1 MNINYL
7 LRIFRTLLLCA
18 AIFLIPSCV
27 NEYDENSIAGKFVS
41 SGNRYDLYNLIEKYS
56 KDKRIIILGEC
67 GHGDGKTF
75 EIKSEIVK
83 YLDSVGDYTLIL
95 EGMNPFDGAILN
107 EELPVLIINPTWLSV
122 RNSWNS
128 LWSKTEEASKLVDAM
143 YKRQIDVYGMDVNP
157 SYCNYFQIAYLSSL
171 FYSDSIMKQGLF
183 DYNWK
188 KLLEIDRKMHQYNDS
203 LINESDY
210 PYYDS
215 SLLAMRTKLSDND
228 VSFNKDDVLLLID
241 NMLSFSNKAKCGF
254 SITCDSCIDCG
265 NMIRDRRMAE
275 NVAWYINHHPE
286 KKVIIW
292 AANFHGAKAIS
303 QIKYD
308 QEPDPELYEKYTLL
322 GEHLANM
329 FPDQVYSVAFTSG
342 GGEVGYF
349 NQDESYPVKPDSTS
363 VEFALLHRDI
373 NYGYLDFG
381 THPEFENVPF
391 HSILLGYHNKIGKW
405 AKSFDAIFYIK
416 ENSKAHGIEQ

>member
-7 LRIFRTLLLCA
+7 LRIFRTLLICA
-18 AIFLIPSCV
+18 AIFLISSCV
-27 NEYDENSIAGKFVS
+27 KEYDENYVAGKFVS
-41 SGNRYDLYNLIEKYS
+41 PDNRYDLYKLIEKYS

-75 EIKSEIVK
+75 EIKSEIVR
-83 YLDSVGDYTLIL
+83 YLDSIGDYTLIL

-107 EELPVLIINPTWLSV
+107 EELPVLIINTSWLNVGS
-122 RNSWNS
+122 SWNS
-128 LWSKTEEASKLVDAM
+128 LWSHTEEASKLVDAM
-143 YKRQIDVYGMDVNP
+143 DKHQIDFYGMDVNP
-157 SYCNYFQIAYLSSL
+157 SYCNNFEIAYLSNL
-171 FYSDSIMKQGLF
+171 FYSDSIMKQNMF

-188 KLLEIDRKMHQYNDS
+188 RLLDINKNMLNLNDS
-203 LINESDY
+203 VIQDIDY
-210 PYYDS
+210 QYYDS
-215 SLLAMRTKLSDND
+215 SLLAMKNKLNNEN
-228 VSFNKDDVLLLID
+228 VSFNKDAVSLLID
-241 NMLSFSNKAKCGF
+241 NMLSFSNHAKCGF
-254 SITCDSCIDCG
+254 SNTCDSCINCG

-363 VEFALLHRDI
+363 VEFALLHRNI

>member
-1 MNINYL
+1 MKTKL
-7 LRIFRTLLLCA
+7 SLLLILFA
-18 AIFLIPSCV
+18 LSSCCNKTSIESQLSDKFTTY
-27 NEYDENSIAGKFVS
+27 NEYSESFETLADFV
-41 SGNRYDLYNLIEKYS
+41 
-56 KDKRIIILGEC
+56 KDKRIVILGEC

-75 EIKSEIVK
+75 EIKSEIVR
-83 YLDSVGDYTLIL
+83 YLDSIGDYTLIL

-157 SYCNYFQIAYLSSL
+157 SYCNYFQIAYLSNL

-183 DYNWK
+183 DYNWE
-188 KLLEIDRKMHQYNDS
+188 KLLDIDRKLHQYNDS

-215 SLLAMRTKLSDND
+215 SLLAMKDKLNNEN
-228 VSFNKDDVLLLID
+228 VSFNKDAVLLLID
-241 NMLSFSNKAKCGF
+241 NMLSFSNLAKCGF
-254 SITCDSCIDCG
+254 SNTCDSCINCG
-265 NMIRDRRMAE
+265 NTIRDRQMAE

-292 AANFHGAKAIS
+292 AANFHGAKAVS
-303 QIKYD
+303 QIKYGK
-308 QEPDPELYEKYTLL
+308 EPDPELYEKYTLL

-329 FPDQVYSVAFTSG
+329 FPNQVYSVAFTSG
-342 GGEVGYF
+342 GGEVGWF
-349 NQDESYPVKPDSTS
+349 NQDEGDPIQPDSTS
-363 VEFALLHRDI
+363 VEFALLQRGI
-373 NYGYLDFG
+373 NYGYFDFG
-381 THPEFENVPF
+381 SHPEFEDIPF

-405 AKSFDAIFYIK
+405 VKSFDAIFYIR
-416 ENSKAHGIEQ
+416 EQHRATQVIEQ

>member
-7 LRIFRTLLLCA
+7 LRIFRTLLICA
-18 AIFLIPSCV
+18 AIFLISSCV
-27 NEYDENSIAGKFVS
+27 KEYDENYVAGKFVS
-41 SGNRYDLYNLIEKYS
+41 PDNRYDLYKLIEKYS

-75 EIKSEIVK
+75 EIKSEIVR
-83 YLDSVGDYTLIL
+83 YLDSIGDYTLIL

-107 EELPVLIINPTWLSV
+107 EELPVLIINTSWLNVGS
-122 RNSWNS
+122 SWNP
-128 LWSKTEEASKLVDAM
+128 LWSHTEEASKLVDAM
-143 YKRQIDVYGMDVNP
+143 DKHQIDFYGMDVNP
-157 SYCNYFQIAYLSSL
+157 SYCNNFEIAYLSNL
-171 FYSDSIMKQGLF
+171 FYSDSIMKQNMF

-188 KLLEIDRKMHQYNDS
+188 RLLDINKNMLNLNDS
-203 LINESDY
+203 VIQDIDY
-210 PYYDS
+210 QYYDS
-215 SLLAMRTKLSDND
+215 SLLAMKNKLNNEN
-228 VSFNKDDVLLLID
+228 VSFNKDAVSLLID

-254 SITCDSCIDCG
+254 SNTCDSCIDCG

-349 NQDESYPVKPDSTS
+349 YQDESYPVKPDSTS
-363 VEFALLHRDI
+363 VEFALLHRNI
-373 NYGYLDFG
+373 KYGYLDFG

>member
-1 MNINYL
+1 MKTRLSILFVL
-7 LRIFRTLLLCA
+7 LALLALSSCCDNPHVESSLA
-18 AIFLIPSCV
+18 DKFTAYNEPS
-27 NEYDENSIAGKFVS
+27 ESFETIA
-41 SGNRYDLYNLIEKYS
+41 NLV
-56 KDKRIIILGEC
+56 KDKRIVILGEC
-67 GHGDGKTF
+67 GHGDGRTF
-75 EIKSEIVK
+75 EIKSEIVR
-83 YLDSVGDYTLIL
+83 YLDSIGDYTLIL

-143 YKRQIDVYGMDVNP
+143 DKHQIDFYGMDVNP
-157 SYCNYFQIAYLSSL
+157 SYCNNFEIAYLSNL

-188 KLLEIDRKMHQYNDS
+188 RLLEIDNKLHQYNDS

-215 SLLAMRTKLSDND
+215 SLLAMRNKLSDND
-228 VSFNKDDVLLLID
+228 VSFNKDAVSLLID
-241 NMLSFSNKAKCGF
+241 NMLSFSNHAKCGF
-254 SITCDSCIDCG
+254 SNSCDSCIDCSII
-265 NMIRDRRMAE
+265 IRDRQMAD
-275 NVAWYINHHPE
+275 NVAWYLNHHPE

-303 QIKYD
+303 QIKYGK
-308 QEPDPELYEKYTLL
+308 EPNPDLYDRYTLL

-329 FPDQVYSVAFTSG
+329 FPNQIYSVAFTSG

-349 NQDESYPVKPDSTS
+349 YQDESYPVKPDSTS

-381 THPEFENVPF
+381 SHPEFEDMPF

-405 AKSFDAIFYIK
+405 AKSFDAIFYIR
-416 ENSKAHGIEQ
+416 EQHKATQVIEE

>member
-18 AIFLIPSCV
+18 AIFLISSCV
-27 NEYDENSIAGKFVS
+27 KEYDENYVAGKFVS
-41 SGNRYDLYNLIEKYS
+41 PDNRYDLYKLIEKYS

-75 EIKSEIVK
+75 EIKSEIVR
-83 YLDSVGDYTLIL
+83 YLDSIGDYTLIL

-128 LWSKTEEASKLVDAM
+128 LWSHTEEASKLVDAM
-143 YKRQIDVYGMDVNP
+143 DKHQIDFYGMDVNP
-157 SYCNYFQIAYLSSL
+157 SYCNNFEIAYLSNL
-171 FYSDSIMKQGLF
+171 FYSDSIMKQNMF

-188 KLLEIDRKMHQYNDS
+188 RLLDINKNMLNLNDS
-203 LINESDY
+203 VIQDIDY
-210 PYYDS
+210 QYYDS
-215 SLLAMRTKLSDND
+215 SLLAMKNKLNNEN
-228 VSFNKDDVLLLID
+228 VSFNKDAVSLLID
-241 NMLSFSNKAKCGF
+241 NMLSFSNHAKCGF
-254 SITCDSCIDCG
+254 SNTCDSCINCG
-265 NMIRDRRMAE
+265 NTIRDRQMAD
-275 NVAWYINHHPE
+275 NVAWYLNHHPE

-303 QIKYD
+303 QIKYGK
-308 QEPDPELYEKYTLL
+308 EPDPELYDKYTLL

-329 FPDQVYSVAFTSG
+329 FQNQIYSVAFTSG

-349 NQDESYPVKPDSTS
+349 YQDESYPIEPDSTS

-373 NYGYLDFG
+373 KYGYLDFG

>member
-1 MNINYL
+1 MKRLSIL
-7 LRIFRTLLLCA
+7 LVPFALLVLFALSSCSNKTPVESRLA
-18 AIFLIPSCV
+18 DKFTAYNEPS
-27 NEYDENSIAGKFVS
+27 ESFETIA
-41 SGNRYDLYNLIEKYS
+41 NLV
-56 KDKRIIILGEC
+56 KDKRIVILGEC

-122 RNSWNS
+122 RNSWNP
-128 LWSKTEEASKLVDAM
+128 LWSHTEEASKLVDAM
-143 YKRQIDVYGMDVNP
+143 NKHQIDFYGMDVNP
-157 SYCNYFQIAYLSSL
+157 SYCNNFEIAYLSNL
-171 FYSDSIMKQGLF
+171 FYSDSIMKQNMF

-188 KLLEIDRKMHQYNDS
+188 RLLDINKNMLNLNDS
-203 LINESDY
+203 VIQDIDY
-210 PYYDS
+210 QYYDS
-215 SLLAMRTKLSDND
+215 SLLAMKDKLNNEN
-228 VSFNKDDVLLLID
+228 VSFNKDAVSLLID
-241 NMLSFSNKAKCGF
+241 NMLSFSNHAKCGF
-254 SITCDSCIDCG
+254 SNSCDSCIDCSII
-265 NMIRDRRMAE
+265 IRDRQMAD
-275 NVAWYINHHPE
+275 NVAWYLNHHPE

-303 QIKYD
+303 QIKYGK
-308 QEPDPELYEKYTLL
+308 EPNPDLYDRYTLL

-329 FPDQVYSVAFTSG
+329 FPNQIYSVAFTSG

-349 NQDESYPVKPDSTS
+349 YQDESYPVKPDSTS

-405 AKSFDAIFYIK
+405 AKSFDAIFYIR
-416 ENSKAHGIEQ
+416 EQHRATQDIEK

>member
-1 MNINYL
+1 MKTKLSIL
-7 LRIFRTLLLCA
+7 LVPFALSALFVLSSCSTKTPVESRLA
-18 AIFLIPSCV
+18 AKFTAYNEPS
-27 NEYDENSIAGKFVS
+27 ESFETIA
-41 SGNRYDLYNLIEKYS
+41 NLV
-56 KDKRIIILGEC
+56 KDKRIVILGEC
-67 GHGDGKTF
+67 GHGDGRTF
-75 EIKSEIVK
+75 EIKSEIVR

-107 EELPVLIINPTWLSV
+107 EELPVLIINTSWLNVGS
-122 RNSWNS
+122 SWNP
-128 LWSKTEEASKLVDAM
+128 LWSKTEEASELVDAM

-157 SYCNYFQIAYLSSL
+157 SYCNYFQIAYLSNL
-171 FYSDSIMKQGLF
+171 FYSNSIMKQGLF

-188 KLLEIDRKMHQYNDS
+188 KLLEIDNKLHQYNDS

-215 SLLAMRTKLSDND
+215 SLLAMRNKLSDND
-228 VSFNKDDVLLLID
+228 VSFNKDAVLLLID
-241 NMLSFSNKAKCGF
+241 NMLSFSNHAKCGF
-254 SITCDSCIDCG
+254 SITCDSCIDCSI
-265 NMIRDRRMAE
+265 MIRDRQMAD
-275 NVAWYINHHPE
+275 NVAWYLNHHPE

-303 QIKYD
+303 QIKYGK
-308 QEPDPELYEKYTLL
+308 EPDPELYDKYTLL

-329 FPDQVYSVAFTSG
+329 FQNQVYSVAFTSG

-349 NQDESYPVKPDSTS
+349 YQDESYPVEPDSTS
-363 VEFALLHRDI
+363 VEFALLQRGI

-405 AKSFDAIFYIK
+405 AKSFDAIFYIR
-416 ENSKAHGIEQ
+416 EQHRATQVIEQ